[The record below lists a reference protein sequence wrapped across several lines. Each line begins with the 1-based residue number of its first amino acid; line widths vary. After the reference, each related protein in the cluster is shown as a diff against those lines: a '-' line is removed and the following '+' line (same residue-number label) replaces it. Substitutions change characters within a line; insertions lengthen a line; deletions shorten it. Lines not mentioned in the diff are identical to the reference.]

1 MSEVQSGGW
10 RKLTP
15 AQLAQ
20 RGFSP
25 ASERR
30 ENPATGET
38 ISRRQYENQRLA
50 ARGLPKLSQM
60 SNESYRARAAGFD
73 SLTQARMIQSNEM
86 YEAMERSYSKYAG
99 GIPQRDIRAF
109 RPIAN
114 EFNRQLAEVFKSG
127 DWVIRPEPQ
136 YAKNGFGY
144 TNAELTDN
152 IKTLFE
158 IIGWRG
164 LDDMEQ
170 EQRVEYLRHY

>member
-1 MSEVQSGGW
+1 MTNQLSGGW

-15 AQLAQ
+15 AELAQ
-20 RGFSP
+20 RGFSER
-25 ASERR
+25 SERR

-38 ISRRQYENQRLA
+38 ISRRQYENRRLE

-60 SNESYRARAAGFD
+60 SNESGRARAAGFD
-73 SLTQARMIQSNEM
+73 SLTQARRIQSNEM

-99 GIPQRDIRAF
+99 GIPQKDIREF

-114 EFNRQLAEVFKSG
+114 DFNRALATVFRDG

-136 YAKNGFGY
+136 YAKFGFGF
-144 TNAELTDN
+144 THAELTDN

-158 IIGWRG
+158 VIGWRG
-164 LDDMEQ
+164 LDDLEQ